1 MRISHSSSV
10 GITNKFEDIA
20 AAGDLLEAFIS
31 QAAVSIEIL
40 QNREPIDIN
49 LNRNRNRNR
58 KMD

>member
-1 MRISHSSSV
+1 MRIGHSSSV

-49 LNRNRNRNR
+49 LNRNR